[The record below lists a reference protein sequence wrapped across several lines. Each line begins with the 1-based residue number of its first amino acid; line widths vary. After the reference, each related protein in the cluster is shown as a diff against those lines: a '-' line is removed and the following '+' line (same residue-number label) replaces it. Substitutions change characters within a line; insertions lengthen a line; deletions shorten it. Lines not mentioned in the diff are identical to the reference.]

1 MAAFRLACAR
11 RMLPSPIPAAR
22 LCTQAGGDKEVA
34 EATTAIG
41 RILKFGFVVSTVGL
55 VAAYGSLIDLG
66 ATKHALVLASS
77 HDPFFQT
84 SGSRRLR
91 VYANDQRKCEEVVR
105 NGAIELLC
113 AHLTSEDAIVRLEAS
128 NTIDA
133 FCHGRCAQES
143 LDHYERAMSARAGT
157 RDAQ

>member
-1 MAAFRLACAR
+1 MQ
-11 RMLPSPIPAAR
+11 AAR
-22 LCTQAGGDKEVA
+22 LCTQQGGEKEVA

-41 RILKFGFVVSTVGL
+41 RILKFGFVISTVGL

-91 VYANDQRKCEEVVR
+91 AYVNDQRKCEEVVR

-113 AHLTSEDAIVRLEAS
+113 AHLTSEDAIVRLEAQT
-128 NTIDA
+128 TIDA
-133 FCHGRCAQES
+133 FCRGRCAQEA
-143 LDHYERAMSARAGT
+143 LGHYARAKP
-157 RDAQ
+157 APE